1 MVTEGLE
8 RAAAVC
14 LQGRDKGGHAEVS
27 LCALEERTRVEDTAA
42 ALAVVA
48 PLSKRHSTLLLSV
61 KVFF

>member
-1 MVTEGLE
+1 MATEGLE

-42 ALAVVA
+42 ALAVVG
-48 PLSKRHSTLLLSV
+48 P
-61 KVFF
+61 